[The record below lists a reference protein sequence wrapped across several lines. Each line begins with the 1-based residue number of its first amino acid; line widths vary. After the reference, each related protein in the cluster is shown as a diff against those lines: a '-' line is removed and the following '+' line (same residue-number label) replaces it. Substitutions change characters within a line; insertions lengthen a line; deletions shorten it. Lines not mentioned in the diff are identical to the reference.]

1 MAQRC
6 NRQPLFH
13 QILRLRKLPVVKVHV
28 APGGRDFCV
37 PKWKLTREFLELHN
51 TAQLAK
57 LVEEWNHAGGLNLLA
72 RGVAKRG
79 ELIESIMQLPDAVKC
94 PRELLELKP
103 VRLI

>member
-1 MAQRC
+1 M
-6 NRQPLFH
+6 
-13 QILRLRKLPVVKVHV
+13 
-28 APGGRDFCV
+28 

-51 TAQLAK
+51 TAQLGA
-57 LVEEWNHAGGLNLLA
+57 LVEEWDHAGGQNLLA